1 MGLNNSIAVL
11 LNVSRLL
18 LGVVMGT
25 DRLGIAG
32 SLIVLVDLEL
42 HSVVGDK

>member
-1 MGLNNSIAVL
+1 MGLNSSIVVL
-11 LNVSRLL
+11 LNVFRLL

-25 DRLGIAG
+25 DRLGIVG

-42 HSVVGDK
+42 LSVVGDK

>member
-11 LNVSRLL
+11 LNVFRLP
-18 LGVVMGT
+18 LGVGMGM
-25 DRLGIAG
+25 DRLGIVG

-42 HSVVGDK
+42 HSVVGVK